1 MTTWP
6 SKRGGRDVGA
16 EENCIVRDTHGSRE
30 ERRKSCKKSIR
41 GGGVFAVPK
50 KAAGNERLRHRFG
63 FYHGGDIWR
72 PGGVLLQRRGPGA
85 HPPAGKQFAALGG
98 AARAPLNNWGE
109 GRRGGL

>member
-63 FYHGGDIWR
+63 FYHGGDKWR
-72 PGGVLLQRRGPGA
+72 PGGVWLQRRGTGA
-85 HPPAGKQFAALGG
+85 HPPERNKVAASWETC
-98 AARAPLNNWGE
+98 RAQ
-109 GRRGGL
+109 

>member
-63 FYHGGDIWR
+63 FYHGGGMWR
-72 PGGVLLQRRGPGA
+72 AVGVLAPRPAAGPHRPRGKN
-85 HPPAGKQFAALGG
+85 AGPSG
-98 AARAPLNNWGE
+98 
-109 GRRGGL
+109 GGLG

>member
-63 FYHGGDIWR
+63 FYHGGGIWGG
-72 PGGVLLQRRGPGA
+72 GGVFVSSLGAGATPPRRTGT
-85 HPPAGKQFAALGG
+85 AAL
-98 AARAPLNNWGE
+98 
-109 GRRGGL
+109 RGGSAQP

>member
-63 FYHGGDIWR
+63 FYHGGYMWR
-72 PGGVLLQRRGPGA
+72 QWW
-85 HPPAGKQFAALGG
+85 F
-98 AARAPLNNWGE
+98 
-109 GRRGGL
+109 